1 MPTGLIARRLA
12 SRYVYARRLGSVCI
26 YVVYVGIIIYEVY
39 MAKSGMCSFDN
50 DSR

>member
-1 MPTGLIARRLA
+1 M
-12 SRYVYARRLGSVCI
+12 YVYI
-26 YVVYVGIIIYEVY
+26 NVGIIIYEVY